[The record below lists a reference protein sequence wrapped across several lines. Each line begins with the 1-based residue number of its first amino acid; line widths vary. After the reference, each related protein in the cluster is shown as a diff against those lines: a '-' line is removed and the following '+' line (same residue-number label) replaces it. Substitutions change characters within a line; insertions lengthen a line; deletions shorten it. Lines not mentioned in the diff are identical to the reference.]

1 MCLMLM
7 FSEPPY
13 TAIRRD
19 QRNGLPDYF
28 PRETGFDRTE
38 TVADDRM
45 IISVGK
51 TMAWLAKAQAIRF

>member
-1 MCLMLM
+1 MLM

-19 QRNGLPDYF
+19 QRDGLPDYF

-38 TVADDRM
+38 TAADGRM
-45 IISVGK
+45 IISVRK
-51 TMAWLAKAQAIRF
+51 TMARPAKVQAIRF